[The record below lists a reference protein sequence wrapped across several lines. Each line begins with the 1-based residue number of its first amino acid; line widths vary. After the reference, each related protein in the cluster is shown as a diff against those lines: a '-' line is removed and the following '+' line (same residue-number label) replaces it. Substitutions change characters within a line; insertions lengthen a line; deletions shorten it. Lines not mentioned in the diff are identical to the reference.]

1 MRDVNFRIN
10 LTQGEQVTGR
20 FYCICFPRIN
30 IILIHFLKHS
40 GQKKGLWS
48 LTNVFW
54 RGRLI
59 IFRHIFPCNLQSLTT
74 DDPRNLCAVLPWYSS
89 IDVIFCLFS
98 EISFSRCR
106 NIFAI
111 QQNLTNITMSRE
123 GDLDRARQYY
133 ELLYSN
139 PDVSAS
145 LPLYSAPTLMKF
157 GERWTPCIC

>member
-1 MRDVNFRIN
+1 MVH
-10 LTQGEQVTGR
+10 
-20 FYCICFPRIN
+20 Y
-30 IILIHFLKHS
+30 
-40 GQKKGLWS
+40 
-48 LTNVFW
+48 
-54 RGRLI
+54 
-59 IFRHIFPCNLQSLTT
+59 
-74 DDPRNLCAVLPWYSS
+74 
-89 IDVIFCLFS
+89 

-145 LPLYSAPTLMKF
+145 LPLYSAPTLMNF
-157 GERWTPCIC
+157 GERWTPCIVTQNLHQADPSARFIMEFISLRKLYSLKIFCISSFAFQSLIWRSGIFKQTITQADEAEPCLPYTIQTYWFFPTKLIM